1 MQKKPQTFFV
11 TGIIGLFLF
20 LPTALLALVF
30 SLQVNSVWDDGNIEM
45 AKKYSKWAMVCT
57 ILTYAI
63 AVVEIL
69 FIVHLSNA

>member
-20 LPTALLALVF
+20 IPTALLALVF

-63 AVVEIL
+63 AIIS
-69 FIVHLSNA
+69 FIVLLSNA